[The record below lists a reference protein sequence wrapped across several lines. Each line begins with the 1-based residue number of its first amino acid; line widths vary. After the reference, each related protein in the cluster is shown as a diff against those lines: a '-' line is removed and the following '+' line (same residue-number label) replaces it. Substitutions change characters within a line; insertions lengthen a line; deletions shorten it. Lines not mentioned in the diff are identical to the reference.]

1 MRIPLRRW
9 LVMSL
14 ALAAAAGA
22 SMVPARAGD
31 AAAGRTKVHA
41 LCQTCHGEDGKATL
55 VGAANLSGQQ
65 KEYLVAQLRAFR
77 SGARRHEQMGII
89 AKSLTDADI
98 ENVAEWYSSVKVTVE
113 MPR

>member
-1 MRIPLRRW
+1 MAFSHGRL
-9 LVMSL
+9 L
-14 ALAAAAGA
+14 AIAVVVAASSATLA
-22 SMVPARAGD
+22 PARAGD
-31 AAAGRTKVHA
+31 AAAGRTKVRA

-77 SGARRHEQMGII
+77 SGVRQHEQMSII
-89 AKSLTDADI
+89 AKSLADADI